1 MKLGDS
7 LLRSPRAPRLGNLL
21 ALCAM
26 VVAPV
31 AAGQADAGDSD
42 PARSPSADNVWRFAD
57 QPNDTETR
65 FAPDAYR
72 AARMD
77 RDTLLAVLE
86 RVSERRYNE
95 PLPVLTLPMPD
106 GAFARF
112 TIRAAPQQGRE
123 AVQAYRGQSL
133 DEGDA
138 RIEWTAKG
146 LHAVV
151 RTSAGSVYID
161 PVPGVPGDYLTYFA
175 RDAGRPLLD
184 GSDLPLAAVRQI
196 ETLMTEKQERNPVQR
211 KIDSRLLDA
220 WQMVQGK
227 EVVPA
232 YNRLPVELEATDAP
246 TARPKAYDAR
256 DQNGAG
262 RVLVDLRADVTP
274 AVLARIEE
282 LGGEVVNSVGKYR
295 AIRAWLPLDSMEVL
309 AALDEVQWIRVAD
322 RAMTNREMR
331 RSKSISDSV
340 VAQAT
345 DKVDRS
351 EGDAAHDVPGARAEY
366 GVDGTGVGIGVLSNG
381 IGTLADR
388 QASGDLPDSVVI
400 LDGQAGERYDLEGT
414 AMLEIVHDLAPGAHL
429 YFATA
434 FGSPAQ
440 FAANIE
446 ALCEAG
452 ADVIVDDVIWFAES
466 AFQDDVVAKGVN
478 AAVEA
483 GCFYF
488 SAAGNGGN
496 LNDGTAS
503 VWEGDFADAGDEPQV
518 GVVSV
523 GDQHE
528 FADGV
533 SANRITKAAV
543 TYLLKWADPLG
554 ASANDYDLYLLDE
567 SLTTVVDASTNVQD
581 GEQDPFEVFD
591 GLPGDVGMHLVVVRS
606 EGEARYIRLNA
617 YDGELEHATAGQI
630 FGHVGAESAI
640 SVAAVSVLSAR
651 GEDGVFDG
659 SESVET
665 FSSDGP
671 RRMFF
676 QPDGTP
682 ITPGSFSSTG
692 GEVLDKP
699 DIAAADGV
707 RTSTPG
713 FELFEG
719 TSAAAPHAAAIAAL
733 MVEAAGG
740 RNRIAPATLRAALTK
755 AALDIEAPG
764 PDRDSGAGIPLAPAA
779 VSGVVSGGQHR
790 APTGTLQDQTLSVND
805 DDLKLDLSTLFD
817 DPDGEVLSYTALT
830 GIEGVVAI
838 TRSGSILTIDPL
850 APGTA
855 TLAVRATD
863 PGGLS
868 VVRMITITVDRDYG
882 ETDYDSDDDG
892 LIEITSLEQL
902 DALRYDL
909 DGDGATEVPA
919 DWNLYFEVF
928 DDAQEDMGCVD
939 GCAGFELVADLDF
952 DDPGSYASGAVDH
965 GWSRGEN
972 GAGWVPI
979 GTREPGRSRDSAF
992 AATFDGNGHTIANL
1006 FINRPESSFVGL
1018 FGYATEGRF
1027 LGIGLTDV
1035 DITGDEAVGALAGSI
1050 ILVDNRSP
1058 TSEVRTSFA
1067 TGRVSGADAV
1077 GGLIGWSQIPI
1088 RDCRAA
1094 VRVSGDL
1101 LVGGLVGLQ
1110 GMRRIESS
1118 FATGVVS
1125 GGTSVGGLVGSNLAE
1140 IVSSY
1145 ATGAVSGKGSRHPRL
1160 CAYGGVGGLL
1170 GNACAGFVMAS
1181 YATGRVSAMQAAGG
1195 LVGSKTANQFLIG
1208 FSYWDVETSGLVVG
1222 VGDDD
1227 ANDNGTLDDGEI
1239 PTRGIRGMTTAALQA
1254 PTGYEG
1260 IYADW
1265 QWTRN
1270 DFPPLDVWHFGN
1282 SQQYPALK
1290 ADHDDDGAATW
1301 QEFGNQIRDRPVLT
1315 VAAAGGQASLSW
1327 TPVTR
1332 DHWTPLP
1339 DLTYAVYRDDTR
1351 DDTIVATESVIGSY
1365 TDTPPGDGRES
1376 ALYQVVALVDNG
1388 EASRSNFVRVQNRAP
1403 TPPRVAHQSAQAGT
1417 SFGYTF
1423 GPATDP
1429 DGDEITFSA
1438 TDLPGWLTFAAASR
1452 TFSGSPMDG
1461 DKGTVEIT
1469 VTAADDGTPVLSASA
1484 AFNLT
1489 VNALAAGN
1497 RAPAPVGTLDAVSLP
1512 TGDTLSV
1519 PVERAFEDADGDVLG
1534 YDAATSD
1541 GDVAAVHISGG
1552 AVVVTGIGA
1561 GGATVTV
1568 TASDGALTATQ
1579 SFEATVVNAEPEA
1592 LGSVAERTLLIP
1604 GAPVI
1609 LTVSGAFHDADGDA
1623 LTFVAGS
1630 SDNEVAEASAS
1641 RSTVTITPFSVGSAT
1656 ITVTATDQD
1665 GSNSTATQEFEVEIR
1680 RDYDGDGDGLIE
1692 IAELGQLDAVRFD
1705 RNGDGTVD
1713 PEIGFH
1719 KTDPLPHEVAAY
1731 QAAYPDAAANMGCAN
1746 ACTGYELV
1754 ADLDFDTDLS
1764 GGVDKGDAYW
1774 NDGRGWQPIGQIG
1787 ALGPN
1792 IRAINETFQ
1801 ATFDGNGHVIS
1812 NLFIDRPDEQSVGL
1826 FALIDVDRVGRGLV
1840 RNLGLADVD
1849 VTGGGEATGSIA
1861 GKNYSVI
1868 ETSYATGR
1876 VRDIASVRVY
1886 RSNAAG
1892 GLVGQNGWENVSGV
1906 IRNSYAAM
1914 AVSADAN
1921 LAGGLAGLN
1930 GRSSRIDA
1938 SFATGVVEST
1948 SRSGGLVAFNRGEV
1962 TDSYATGRSAVTFGS
1977 TGGLIAINEGAVT
1990 RSYATGRPTPALS
2003 DGESRFPVRVG
2014 GLASLSTGVILESYW
2029 DTGTSGW
2036 QVGVGG
2042 DDLPVR
2048 NGRIDDHETATP
2060 GVLGKSTAE
2069 LQRPEGYGGIYENWN
2084 AEGSETW
2091 HLGSSAQYPGLR
2103 ADVNG
2108 DGEETWQE
2116 FGYQLRDTP
2125 RLTASIEDG
2134 KAKLVWSLVD
2144 TGHWD
2149 PEPMVRYA
2157 VFRDGELVA
2166 TDLEGSSYT
2175 DDSPGVDYQ
2184 IAALVNGGEAS
2195 RSGISIVV
2203 AHCHQGTT
2211 WRLGEKCRIAPT
2223 SFAFEIN
2230 EDGTACVSSSC
2241 STGDNLDLR
2250 FATGHITIRLVAKR
2264 NADGTWTLSGLTP
2277 EGPTNREPNAIG
2289 LVKPVTLASEG
2300 GSVTV
2305 DVEPFFED
2313 PDGDELSYMAET
2325 SRSDVATVTMAE
2337 SRLTIASTS
2346 EGQTTVTV
2354 TARDPGGLFATQA
2367 IDVTVTT
2374 MDVGDF
2380 RWVRGWRLKILV
2392 DHAERSAGD
2401 ENDTPEG

>member
-77 RDTLLAVLE
+77 RDTAPRSLWSGC
-86 RVSERRYNE
+86 RNVSYNE

-112 TIRAAPQQGRE
+112 RIRAAPQQGRE

-322 RAMTNREMR
+322 RAMTNREVR

-533 SANRITKAAV
+533 SANRITEWALA
-543 TYLLKWADPLG
+543 YLLKWADPLG

-567 SLTTVVDASTNVQD
+567 SLTTVVRASTSVQD

-740 RNRIAPATLRAALTK
+740 RNRIDPATLRAALTK

-790 APTGTLQDQTLSVND
+790 APTGTLQDRTLSVHA
-805 DDLKLDLSTLFD
+805 DDLVLDLSTVFE
-817 DPDGEVLSYTALT
+817 DPDGDDLIYTVTSSDEDL
-830 GIEGVVAI
+830 VAV
-838 TRSGSILTIDPL
+838 TLSGSILSIDPL
-850 APGTA
+850 APGTV
-855 TLAVRATD
+855 TVAVRAVD

-868 VVRMITITVDRDYG
+868 ALLTITVKVERDYG
-882 ETDYDSDDDG
+882 VTDYDTDNDGLIEIATLEQLNALRYDLDGNGETDVPADWVLYFEAFDDAQERMGCAQGCGGYELMADLDFDEPGSYASGAVDRGWSRSDGGTGWEPIGTGSPDHAFSAPFDGNGKTIANLFINRPDTDNVGLFGYARYGPIKNLGLTDVDITGNDWVGGLVGRYRNYVVLPSGGVRASYATGRVSGQDLVGGLVGRSHYPIRHCYAAVDVSGSRVVGGLVGSLTLYDVDSSYATGKVSGVTSVGGLVGVSWTSIVASYASGAVSGEGGSRNPYYCDYGGVGGLLGQACGGQAIVGASYATGRVSAARIAGGLVGGRSGSRPTIRASYWDIETSGTAVGVGEDDTNDNGTLDGGETRTPGVGGITTSVLQTPTRYEGIYSGWRVENVDLLPDDAWHFGTALQYPVLKADLDGDGNATWREFGTQIRDRSELELVADSGRALLSWTPVTVDHWTPAPEVTYAVYRDDAVVATGVAAGRYTDTPPADGAEAVAYQVSALVGGGEPSRSNLVTVRNRPPAAPPVADQSAQARASFSYTIGHAIDPDGDAVTYNATGVPGWLTFTASLRTFSGTPADSHAGTADVAVTATDDGTPVQSATATFTLTITDFNASNRAPSPMGTLDAVSLPTGATRSVPIADAFEDADGDVLSYRSATSDSDVAVTHIAGDAAVVTGVGVGEAAVTVTASDGAVAATQEFAVVVVNAGPEAVGVLADRTLTTPSVPVTLAASTAFHDPDGDALTYDAGSSNEEVATASASGSSVIMEGLAKGSTTVTVTATDAGGSNSTATQTFKVTVRRDYDSDDDG
-892 LIEITSLEQL
+892 LIEI
-902 DALRYDL
+902 
-909 DGDGATEVPA
+909 AT
-919 DWNLYFEVF
+919 
-928 DDAQEDMGCVD
+928 
-939 GCAGFELVADLDF
+939 
-952 DDPGSYASGAVDH
+952 
-965 GWSRGEN
+965 
-972 GAGWVPI
+972 
-979 GTREPGRSRDSAF
+979 
-992 AATFDGNGHTIANL
+992 
-1006 FINRPESSFVGL
+1006 
-1018 FGYATEGRF
+1018 
-1027 LGIGLTDV
+1027 
-1035 DITGDEAVGALAGSI
+1035 
-1050 ILVDNRSP
+1050 
-1058 TSEVRTSFA
+1058 
-1067 TGRVSGADAV
+1067 
-1077 GGLIGWSQIPI
+1077 
-1088 RDCRAA
+1088 
-1094 VRVSGDL
+1094 
-1101 LVGGLVGLQ
+1101 
-1110 GMRRIESS
+1110 
-1118 FATGVVS
+1118 
-1125 GGTSVGGLVGSNLAE
+1125 
-1140 IVSSY
+1140 
-1145 ATGAVSGKGSRHPRL
+1145 
-1160 CAYGGVGGLL
+1160 
-1170 GNACAGFVMAS
+1170 
-1181 YATGRVSAMQAAGG
+1181 
-1195 LVGSKTANQFLIG
+1195 
-1208 FSYWDVETSGLVVG
+1208 
-1222 VGDDD
+1222 
-1227 ANDNGTLDDGEI
+1227 
-1239 PTRGIRGMTTAALQA
+1239 
-1254 PTGYEG
+1254 
-1260 IYADW
+1260 
-1265 QWTRN
+1265 
-1270 DFPPLDVWHFGN
+1270 
-1282 SQQYPALK
+1282 
-1290 ADHDDDGAATW
+1290 
-1301 QEFGNQIRDRPVLT
+1301 
-1315 VAAAGGQASLSW
+1315 
-1327 TPVTR
+1327 
-1332 DHWTPLP
+1332 
-1339 DLTYAVYRDDTR
+1339 
-1351 DDTIVATESVIGSY
+1351 
-1365 TDTPPGDGRES
+1365 
-1376 ALYQVVALVDNG
+1376 
-1388 EASRSNFVRVQNRAP
+1388 
-1403 TPPRVAHQSAQAGT
+1403 
-1417 SFGYTF
+1417 
-1423 GPATDP
+1423 
-1429 DGDEITFSA
+1429 
-1438 TDLPGWLTFAAASR
+1438 
-1452 TFSGSPMDG
+1452 
-1461 DKGTVEIT
+1461 
-1469 VTAADDGTPVLSASA
+1469 
-1484 AFNLT
+1484 
-1489 VNALAAGN
+1489 
-1497 RAPAPVGTLDAVSLP
+1497 
-1512 TGDTLSV
+1512 
-1519 PVERAFEDADGDVLG
+1519 
-1534 YDAATSD
+1534 
-1541 GDVAAVHISGG
+1541 
-1552 AVVVTGIGA
+1552 
-1561 GGATVTV
+1561 
-1568 TASDGALTATQ
+1568 
-1579 SFEATVVNAEPEA
+1579 
-1592 LGSVAERTLLIP
+1592 
-1604 GAPVI
+1604 
-1609 LTVSGAFHDADGDA
+1609 
-1623 LTFVAGS
+1623 
-1630 SDNEVAEASAS
+1630 
-1641 RSTVTITPFSVGSAT
+1641 
-1656 ITVTATDQD
+1656 
-1665 GSNSTATQEFEVEIR
+1665 
-1680 RDYDGDGDGLIE
+1680 
-1692 IAELGQLDAVRFD
+1692 LGQLDAVRFD
-1705 RNGDGTVD
+1705 RNGDGHVD
-1713 PEIGFH
+1713 PEIGLFT
-1719 KTDPLPHEVAAY
+1719 TDPLPDEVAAY
-1731 QAAYPDAAANMGCAN
+1731 EAAYPDHAENLGCETVN
-1746 ACTGYELV
+1746 GCTGYELV
-1754 ADLDFDTDLS
+1754 TDLDFDTNGS
-1764 GGVDKGDAYW
+1764 GNPDASDAYW
-1774 NDGRGWQPIGQIG
+1774 NDGRGWRPIGQ
-1787 ALGPN
+1787 P
-1792 IRAINETFQ
+1792 RASTFFFHSEPFH

-1812 NLFIDRPDEQSVGL
+1812 NLFIARPDESFVGL
-1826 FALIDVDRVGRGLV
+1826 FGFLLVDRLDRAVV
-1840 RNLGLADVD
+1840 RNLGLIDVD
-1849 VTGGGEATGSIA
+1849 VIGSRQTASLA
-1861 GKNYSVI
+1861 GTNAALI
-1868 ETSYATGR
+1868 ESSYATGR
-1876 VRDIASVRVY
+1876 VQDVAPPGDNLS
-1886 RSNAAG
+1886 AAG
-1892 GLVGQNGWENVSGV
+1892 GLVGGNSGI
-1906 IRNSYAAM
+1906 IRNAYAAA
-1914 AVSADAN
+1914 AVSAD
-1921 LAGGLAGLN
+1921 LSVVGGLVGFN
-1930 GRSSRIDA
+1930 DEFGQVHA
-1938 SFATGVVEST
+1938 SFATGAVESRR
-1948 SRSGGLVAFNRGEV
+1948 RSAGLVGINKGSVSA
-1962 TDSYATGRSAVTFGS
+1962 SYATGRSTAVFGRTAGLVS
-1977 TGGLIAINEGAVT
+1977 VNEGLITN
-1990 RSYATGRPTPALS
+1990 SYATGRPMPLLK
-2003 DGESRFPVRVG
+2003 GETHPYPVIVG
-2014 GLASLSTGVILESYW
+2014 GLVSFSSGGILDSYW
-2029 DTGTSGW
+2029 DTRTSGW
-2036 QVGVGG
+2036 RLGVGE
-2042 DDLPVR
+2042 DDSDLD
-2048 NGRIDDHETATP
+2048 GRAH
-2060 GVLGKSTAE
+2060 
-2069 LQRPEGYGGIYENWN
+2069 
-2084 AEGSETW
+2084 GSETRTPGALGKTTSELQAFEDYQGIFANWNTDRSNAW
-2091 HLGSSAQYPGLR
+2091 HFGSSVQYPVLN
-2103 ADVNG
+2103 ADING
-2108 DGEETWQE
+2108 DGKATWWE
-2116 FGYQLRDTP
+2116 FGYQIRDTP
-2125 RLTASIEDG
+2125 QLTASIENG

-2149 PEPMVRYA
+2149 PEPLVRYA
-2157 VFRDGELVA
+2157 VFRNGELLVA
-2166 TDLEGSSYT
+2166 DLEGSSYT

-2184 IAALVNGGEAS
+2184 VAALVNGGEAS
-2195 RSGISIVV
+2195 RSGISVVV
-2203 AHCHQGTT
+2203 AHCHEGTT
-2211 WRLGEKCRIAPT
+2211 WDPGEKCRIAPT

-2230 EDGTACVSSSC
+2230 EDGTACVDSNC

-2250 FATGHITIRLVAKR
+2250 FATGHVTIRLVAKR